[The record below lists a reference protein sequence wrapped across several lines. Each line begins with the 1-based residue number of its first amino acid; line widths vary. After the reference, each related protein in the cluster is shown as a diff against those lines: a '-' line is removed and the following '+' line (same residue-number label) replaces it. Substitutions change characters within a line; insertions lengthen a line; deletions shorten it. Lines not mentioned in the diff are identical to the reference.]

1 MTIKG
6 RLAESISM
14 MIAKITF
21 KKITSKRKGSN

>member
-14 MIAKITF
+14 IFAKRII
-21 KKITSKRKGSN
+21 KKITSKKKGSE

>member
-14 MIAKITF
+14 MIAKRVIKKIIF
-21 KKITSKRKGSN
+21 KKKDSV